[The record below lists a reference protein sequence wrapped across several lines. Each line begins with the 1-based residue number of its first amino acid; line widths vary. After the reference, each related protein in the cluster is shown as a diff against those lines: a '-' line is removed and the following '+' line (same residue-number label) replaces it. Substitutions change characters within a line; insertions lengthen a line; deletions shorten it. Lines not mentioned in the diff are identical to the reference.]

1 MSTAPIS
8 SDRADEQVEKMADRC
23 TAFARVED
31 AIDAA
36 ALSSDHKEALWLLPW
51 SLREPEAQRRD
62 ARLMATAFAAEGFG
76 RPRLRAVADLDPP
89 AQA

>member
-8 SDRADEQVEKMADRC
+8 SDRADEQVEKMVDRG

-36 ALSSDHKEALWLLPW
+36 ALSSDHKGALWLLAW

-62 ARLMATAFAAEGFG
+62 ARLMAAAFAADGFG
-76 RPRLRAVADLDPP
+76 RPRLRAVPDFNPP

>member
-8 SDRADEQVEKMADRC
+8 FDRADEQVEKIVDRG
-23 TAFARVED
+23 TAFACVED

-36 ALSSDHKEALWLLPW
+36 
-51 SLREPEAQRRD
+51 LREPEAQRRD
-62 ARLMATAFAAEGFG
+62 ARLIATAFAAEGSG
-76 RPRLRAVADLDPP
+76 RPRVRAVPDFDPP

>member
-8 SDRADEQVEKMADRC
+8 FDRANEQVEKMVDRG

-36 ALSSDHKEALWLLPW
+36 VLSPDHKGALWLLAW

-62 ARLMATAFAAEGFG
+62 ARLMAEAFAEGFG
-76 RPRLRAVADLDPP
+76 RPRLCAVPDFKPP
-89 AQA
+89 RPA